1 MIKLANINPALK
13 KFLSLA
19 NKFRWLIAGATLCG
33 LLKFNLPLAF
43 PWILKD
49 IINQLLS
56 PSTAQLS
63 KINQSVLFLI
73 LLYLFWMV
81 ITFYRTYLTGQAEQ
95 RIVFDLRQEFYGHLQ
110 RMSLS
115 FYEKRQVGAIAS
127 RLFGDISIAQNLIGS
142 AFTNT
147 IMDLSTLVVIT
158 CILFYM
164 NVQLA
169 LVSLVI
175 LPVYIFTNKY
185 FKKKLKLSS
194 KRAQETMEKITGKT
208 TEKLGGMP
216 VIQSFTHEENEK
228 QEFFE
233 DHKRYLRYRLRNVK
247 SNALAS
253 AIIGFLTSIAPVVV
267 VWYGARQVLQE
278 QLTVGELTAFYAYLG
293 MFYQPLNRLTELNIQ
308 IANSTAA
315 LNRIFEILSMTPE
328 ITDESDAQPV
338 EKVRGDIRFNSV
350 YFAYD
355 PEKPVLKNINIHIP
369 CGQVVALVG
378 ESGSGKSTFAKLIPR
393 FYDVSMGTVSI
404 DGLDVRDIQI
414 KDLRRNIALVPQDP
428 ILFSGTILEN
438 LLFGKPGAT
447 KKEIRNAAI
456 QANAHDFIVNL
467 TNGYRTEI
475 GEGGVKLS
483 GGQRQRIA
491 LARAFLKDAPI
502 LILDEATSALDS
514 ETEQLVQE
522 ALQRLVMGRTT
533 IIIAHRFST
542 IHMAERI
549 FVFHNGLIVETGN
562 HTKLLNMHGGYY
574 QKLFNAQYGK
584 SFFDKQSS

>member
-1 MIKLANINPALK
+1 
-13 KFLSLA
+13 
-19 NKFRWLIAGATLCG
+19 
-33 LLKFNLPLAF
+33 
-43 PWILKD
+43 
-49 IINQLLS
+49 
-56 PSTAQLS
+56 
-63 KINQSVLFLI
+63 
-73 LLYLFWMV
+73 
-81 ITFYRTYLTGQAEQ
+81 
-95 RIVFDLRQEFYGHLQ
+95 
-110 RMSLS
+110 MSLS

-127 RLFGDISIAQNLIGS
+127 RLFGDIAIAQNLIGS

-169 LVSLVI
+169 FVSLVI

-185 FKKKLKLSS
+185 FKSKLKLSS

-216 VIQSFTHEENEK
+216 VIQSFTHEENEQ

-233 DHKRYLRYRLRNVK
+233 EHKRYLRYRLRNVK
-247 SNALAS
+247 SNALATG
-253 AIIGFLTSIAPVVV
+253 IIGFLTSIAPVIV
-267 VWYGARQVLQE
+267 VWYGAHQVLQE

-315 LNRIFEILSMTPE
+315 LDRIFEILSMTPE
-328 ITDESDAQPV
+328 ITDEPDAQSV
-338 EKVRGDIRFNSV
+338 EKIQGDIRFNSV

-369 CGQVVALVG
+369 SGQVVALVG

-404 DGLDVRDIQI
+404 DGVDVRDINL

-447 KKEIRNAAI
+447 KKEVRNAAI
-456 QANAHDFIVNL
+456 RANAHDFIMNL
-467 TNGYRTEI
+467 AEGYRTEI

-483 GGQRQRIA
+483 GGQRQRVA

-533 IIIAHRFST
+533 IITAHRFST

-549 FVFHNGLIVETGN
+549 VVFHNGVIVETGN

-574 QKLFNAQYGK
+574 QKLFDAQYGK
-584 SFFDKQSS
+584 RLIEKQST